1 MIFFTIALV
10 RPHENNEKNMANTF
24 FCSESAWTQGGKRNG
39 KFSDFD
45 EMPLIELV

>member
-1 MIFFTIALV
+1 MIFFKITLV
-10 RPHENNEKNMANTF
+10 RTHENNEKKHDKNI
-24 FCSESAWTQGGKRNG
+24 FCSESAWTQGGKRNR

>member
-1 MIFFTIALV
+1 MIFFTITLV
-10 RPHENNEKNMANTF
+10 RTHENNEKNDDKNI

-39 KFSDFD
+39 KICNFD